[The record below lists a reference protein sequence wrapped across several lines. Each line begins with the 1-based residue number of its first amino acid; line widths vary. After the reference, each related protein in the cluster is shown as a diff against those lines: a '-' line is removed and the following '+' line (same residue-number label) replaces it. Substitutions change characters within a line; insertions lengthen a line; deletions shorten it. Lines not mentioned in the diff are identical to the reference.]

1 MTKNEAIKA
10 ICLTSS
16 GTIAAIIGNTKYSA
30 IDAAYCDWILA
41 AAKAPEDAFKGC
53 NNVWDVVDALQA
65 P

>member
-10 ICLTSS
+10 IRLTSS
-16 GTIAAIIGNTKYSA
+16 GTIAAMIGSTKYSV

-41 AAKAPEDAFKGC
+41 AADAPEDAFKGC
-53 NNVWDVVDALQA
+53 NNVWDVVKTLQT

>member
-10 ICLTSS
+10 IRLTSS
-16 GTIAAIIGNTKYSA
+16 GTIAAIIGNAKYTA

-41 AAKAPEDAFKGC
+41 AADAAEDAFKTC
-53 NNVWDVVDALQA
+53 NSVWDVVNVLRR